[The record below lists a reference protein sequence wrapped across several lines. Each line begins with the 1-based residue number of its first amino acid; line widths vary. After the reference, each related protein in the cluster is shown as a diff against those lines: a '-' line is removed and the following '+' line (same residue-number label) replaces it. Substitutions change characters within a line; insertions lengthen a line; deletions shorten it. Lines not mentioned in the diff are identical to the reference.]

1 MNIDDLVLHLPERDP
16 RPDLWNRI
24 AADLDAD
31 ERIDRA
37 LGDLPQREP
46 KADLWAAIEGE
57 LDQTKAVPVTAQLTA
72 QPVVHRPRSSPFTV
86 VRPLW
91 AGLAAAAIVILVGTW
106 LFIRPVSTTDERIE
120 YAVEPSAGPTTF
132 AVETPTVDTG
142 TSPADE
148 RAEEFIARQ
157 CAEEQLVCQRPEVHE
172 LRTQLVELNAERDR
186 IFYEINTF
194 GNDPTLIRAQVKV
207 ENQRAD
213 VTKELITLL
222 RS

>member
-1 MNIDDLVLHLPERDP
+1 MTIEDLLPHLPERDP
-16 RPDLWNRI
+16 RPDLWSRI

-37 LGDLPQREP
+37 LGDLPRREP
-46 KADLWAAIEGE
+46 KADLWAAIETE
-57 LDQTKAVPVTAQLTA
+57 LVATEAVSVGAP
-72 QPVVHRPRSSPFTV
+72 PVVKRPSPFTI
-86 VRPLW
+86 VRSLW
-91 AGLAAAAIVILVGTW
+91 VELAAAAVVVLVSVW
-106 LFIRPVSTTDERIE
+106 LFLRPETTPGERIE
-120 YAVEPSAGPTTF
+120 YAVEQSAGSLSSI
-132 AVETPTVDTG
+132 AETLITG
-142 TSPADE
+142 ASTADE

-157 CAEEQLVCQRPEVHE
+157 CAEAQLACQRPEVHE
-172 LRTQLVELNAERDR
+172 LRVQLSELNLERDR
-186 IFYEINTF
+186 IEQEISTF

>member
-1 MNIDDLVLHLPERDP
+1 MIIDNLLPNLPERDP
-16 RPDLWNRI
+16 RPDLWDRI

-37 LGDLPQREP
+37 LGNLPRREP
-46 KADLWAAIEGE
+46 KADLWAAIEAE
-57 LDQTKAVPVTAQLTA
+57 LNQTEAI
-72 QPVVHRPRSSPFTV
+72 PVVAPPVIQRPRSSPFII

-91 AGLAAAAIVILVGTW
+91 AGLVAAAVVVLVGMW
-106 LFIRPVSTTDERIE
+106 LLVRPEVITNERIE
-120 YAVEPSAGPTTF
+120 YAVEPSTGS
-132 AVETPTVDTG
+132 TPSAAEPPITG
-142 TSPADE
+142 TSPADK
-148 RAEEFIARQ
+148 RAEAFIARQ

-172 LRTQLVELNAERDR
+172 LRTQLAELNAERER
-186 IFYEINTF
+186 IEQEINTF
-194 GNDPTLIRAQVKV
+194 GNDPTLIRAQVKI